1 MGRANLMTENPNP
14 EPRTDEQPEPVTP
27 QPVSEPTV
35 PPITTP
41 PVDPPAKPPIDYK
54 EKFAESTREAQILA
68 ARLAEFENP
77 PRKELTKEPTDS
89 DLQAAFP
96 EWEIMTDTEKT
107 LARRSFATERIAT
120 TLHQERQEEK
130 AAQRWNTDLELTIA
144 SKPALQGK
152 EQAFKEFAKKPTHRG
167 APLETLVSAFLFES
181 SSNPSPAPV
190 STPAPG
196 LLSGNGGPRVTEKPK
211 LLSGEELKT
220 LRQTDDKAYRE
231 YVGTHD
237 MTELAA

>member
-14 EPRTDEQPEPVTP
+14 ELRTDEQPEPVTP
-27 QPVSEPTV
+27 QPVSEPTA
-35 PPITTP
+35 PAEPETTLS
-41 PVDPPAKPPIDYK
+41 VDPATQSIDYETKFK
-54 EKFAESTREAQILA
+54 ESAREAQILA

-77 PRKELTKEPTDS
+77 PRKELTNEPTDS

-107 LARRSFATERIAT
+107 LARRTFATERLTAS
-120 TLHQERQEEK
+120 LHEEREQEK

-181 SSNPSPAPV
+181 SSNPSPISPP
-190 STPAPG
+190 TPAPG
-196 LLSGNGGPRVTEKPK
+196 LLSGNGGPREIEKPK
-211 LLSGEELKT
+211 LLSGAELKQ
-220 LRQTDDKAYRE
+220 LRETDEKGYKE
-231 YVGTHD
+231 YVKTHD
-237 MTELAA
+237 ISQID